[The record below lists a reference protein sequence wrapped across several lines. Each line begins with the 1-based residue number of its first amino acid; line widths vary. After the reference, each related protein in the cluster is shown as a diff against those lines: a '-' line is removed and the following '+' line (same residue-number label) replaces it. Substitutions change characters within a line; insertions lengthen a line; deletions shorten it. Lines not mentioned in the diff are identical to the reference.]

1 MKKTAFIITFIFFF
15 FSCTKDESE
24 VLLDKSG
31 GERYALS
38 ESSSSSGPGSS
49 SGSGEGN
56 GTDVQVEPGQIT
68 AAEWNDLENWDFWT
82 NLIAGQEYSQMPE
95 YWSFDLSERI
105 SVLLT
110 QNSGEPAVNIE
121 VELINN
127 SEDVIWSAKTDNRGS
142 AELWS
147 AMTNPFQENQDLDL
161 RINTKVYEDFTYFK
175 EGINEITL
183 EENIST
189 AEKTAQIAFM
199 VDATGSM
206 SDELEYLKVE
216 LVDVISE
223 VRSSNPGTSIST
235 GSVFYRDQGDEYVT
249 RESAFTPEDNN
260 TIGFIKNQY
269 ANGGGDFPEAVH
281 TALDKS
287 LNQLQW
293 SPEATTRILFIL
305 LDAPPHYENQ
315 IVSQIHSMVKDA
327 ASKGIKLIPIT
338 ASGIDKETEF
348 LMRYLSIASNG
359 TYVFITDHSGIGGD
373 HLEAS
378 VGQYEVEY
386 LNELMVRLINK
397 YILGGGERWGR

>member
-1 MKKTAFIITFIFFF
+1 MKKIVFIAAIIFFF
-15 FSCTKDESE
+15 FSCTKDESDI
-24 VLLDKSG
+24 LTDKSG
-31 GERYALS
+31 GDRYTLS
-38 ESSSSSGPGSS
+38 EGSSS
-49 SGSGEGN
+49 SGSGASSGSGGGN
-56 GTDVQVEPGQIT
+56 GTDTQIEPGQIT

-82 NLIAGQEYSQMPE
+82 DLINGQDYSRMPE

-105 SVLLT
+105 SVLLKEK
-110 QNSGEPAVNIE
+110 SGEPAVNIL
-121 VELINN
+121 VELINDA
-127 SEDVIWSAKTDNRGS
+127 EDVIWSTKTDNRGS
-142 AELWS
+142 AELWA

-161 RINTKVYEDFTYFK
+161 RIKNRVYEDIRYF
-175 EGINEITL
+175 EDGINEISL
-183 EENIST
+183 EENISPF
-189 AEKTAQIAFM
+189 EKTAQIAFM

-216 LVDVISE
+216 LVDVIGE
-223 VRSSNPGTSIST
+223 VRLANPNTSIST

-249 RESAFTPEDNN
+249 RVSAFTPEDDN
-260 TIGFIKNQY
+260 TIRFIKNQY
-269 ANGGGDFPEAVH
+269 AEGGGDFPEAVH

-293 SPEATTRILFIL
+293 SSEAGTRILFLL

-315 IVSQIHSMVKDA
+315 IISQIHHLVKDA
-327 ASKGIKLIPIT
+327 AARGIKLIPIT

-359 TYVFITDHSGIGGD
+359 SYVFITDHSGIGGE

-378 VGQYEVEY
+378 VGQYEVEF

-397 YILGGGERWGR
+397 YI

>member
-1 MKKTAFIITFIFFF
+1 MKKIAFLVTIIFLF
-15 FSCTKDESE
+15 FSCTKDESDIL
-24 VLLDKSG
+24 VDKSG

-38 ESSSSSGPGSS
+38 EGSSSSGPGSS
-49 SGSGEGN
+49 SGSGGGN
-56 GTDVQVEPGQIT
+56 GNANDTQIEPGQIT

-82 NLIAGQEYSQMPE
+82 DLIQEQDYSQMPE
-95 YWSFDLSERI
+95 YWSFDLSKRI
-105 SVLLT
+105 SVLLK
-110 QNSGEPAVNIE
+110 QKSGEPAVNVK
-121 VELINN
+121 VELINDA
-127 SEDVIWSAKTDNRGS
+127 EDVIWSAKTDNRGS

-147 AMTNPFQENQDLDL
+147 AMTNPFLEIQDLDL
-161 RINTKVYEDFTYFK
+161 RINTKVYEDFLYF
-175 EGINEITL
+175 EDGVNEIAL
-183 EENIST
+183 EENISPV
-189 AEKTAQIAFM
+189 EKSAQIAFM

-223 VRSSNPGTSIST
+223 VRSENPNTSIST

-249 RESAFTPEDNN
+249 RKSAFTPDDNN
-260 TIGFIKNQY
+260 TISFIKNQS
-269 ANGGGDFPEAVH
+269 ASGGGDFPEAVH

-315 IVSQIHSMVKDA
+315 IVSQIHSLVKDA
-327 ASKGIKLIPIT
+327 ALKGVKLIPIT
-338 ASGIDKETEF
+338 ASGINKETEF

-359 TYVFITDHSGIGGD
+359 SYVFITDHSGIGGD

-397 YILGGGERWGR
+397 YI